1 MYLKKLKLSSLYWA
15 SKEKGF
21 FHITINSYDIIIG
34 VIFLQNKYLYQILD
48 IFYLYWIFACCICAF
63 DQIKPLNISSNN
75 AIMKI
80 HAAIYKDLIFH

>member
-1 MYLKKLKLSSLYWA
+1 MHLKKLKLSSLYCA

-48 IFYLYWIFACCICAF
+48 IFTYIELSLVVSVLL
-63 DQIKPLNISSNN
+63 IK
-75 AIMKI
+75 
-80 HAAIYKDLIFH
+80 